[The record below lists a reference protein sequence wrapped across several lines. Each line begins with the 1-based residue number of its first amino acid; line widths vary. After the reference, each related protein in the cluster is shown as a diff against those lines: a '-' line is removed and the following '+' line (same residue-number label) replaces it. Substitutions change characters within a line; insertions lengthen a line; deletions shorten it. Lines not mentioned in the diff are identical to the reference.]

1 MLKLALLLISGIANA
16 AYDPVP
22 NAVPCTAISA
32 ASIDWTTSN
41 CFTQSN
47 GATNRTY
54 TFTTPSIGQTIVVRL
69 TQSTGTP
76 TWPTSPSLKWPS
88 NTTPSRTVNATDVY
102 TFFWDG
108 TTFYGS
114 SVLDFR

>member
-1 MLKLALLLISGIANA
+1 MLKLALLFISSIANA
-16 AYDPVP
+16 AYNPVP
-22 NAVPCTAISA
+22 NAIPCTAISA
-32 ASIDWTTSN
+32 TSIDWTTSN

-88 NTTPSRTVNATDVY
+88 NTTPSRTVNGTDIY
-102 TFFWDG
+102 TLFFDG
-108 TTFYGS
+108 TTTYGS
-114 SVLDFR
+114 AVLDFR